1 MQPKKI
7 DMHAIN
13 LIASHLEFQFALFS
27 GENMST
33 LEHVIIKGFWG
44 DHAVNI
50 DFREDFN
57 FIVGVNGSGKST
69 FLNLIAGVLR
79 ADIKL
84 LSKYEF
90 EYIRIELKDLKTKRK
105 PCIELRRDFTLPFFE
120 AQYKIWDSSSD
131 KPFSYTLSE
140 VDSFESRVSSGSL
153 KIRMQLPGSKS
164 AGRSLKE
171 HLDELLNLTWLSV
184 QRSEAN
190 TEKRF
195 EPLDAKLEDL
205 FNRLVRYLSS
215 LSRQVNRLYEGF
227 QEQIF
232 LSLLS
237 VDDVAGAKIPSKNK
251 IEKEKLALIQI
262 FNQFQMGKSKHLEEI
277 QNKFDKVEKVISRIQ
292 KTGVSDV
299 DDSLQ
304 LFALQRIERAVDSWE
319 KVTKEKNEILAPRNV
334 FLELINELVQRKSLD
349 FSERNELEI
358 ITQSGK
364 QLTPYKLSSGEKQ
377 MLIILGEALL
387 QENKSYIYMADEP
400 ELSLHVEWQ
409 EKLAEYINLLNPSAQ
424 VIFATHSPDV
434 ISIFQENV
442 IQMEDCIS

>member
-1 MQPKKI
+1 
-7 DMHAIN
+7 
-13 LIASHLEFQFALFS
+13 
-27 GENMST
+27 MS
-33 LEHVIIKGFWG
+33 VVDNVYIKGFWG
-44 DHAVNI
+44 DHLI
-50 DFREDFN
+50 DISFREDFN

-69 FLNLIAGVLR
+69 FLNLLAGVFR
-79 ADIKL
+79 ADIKP

-105 PCIELRRDFTLPFFE
+105 PCIEVRKDLSLPFFE

-184 QRSEAN
+184 HRSETV
-190 TEKRF
+190 TEKRI

-237 VDDVAGAKIPSKNK
+237 VDDVSGAKIPSKSK
-251 IEKEKLALIQI
+251 IEKERLALIQI

-277 QNKFDKVEKVISRIQ
+277 KNKFDVVEKVISRVQ
-292 KTGVSDV
+292 KGGISIAEDT
-299 DDSLQ
+299 LQ

-334 FLELINELVQRKSLD
+334 FLKLLNELMQRKSLD

-358 ITQSGK
+358 TTQSGK
-364 QLTPYKLSSGEKQ
+364 MLTPFQLSSGEKQ

-409 EKLAEYINLLNPSAQ
+409 EKLAEYISLLNPSAQ

-434 ISIFQENV
+434 ISIFQEKV
-442 IQMEDCIS
+442 MHMEDCIS

>member
-1 MQPKKI
+1 MQM
-7 DMHAIN
+7 DMSGGILLLFILKACSKN
-13 LIASHLEFQFALFS
+13 LIFQ
-27 GENMST
+27 EEKMS
-33 LEHVIIKGFWG
+33 VIDNVFISGFWG
-44 DHAVNI
+44 DHQVTMELR
-50 DFREDFN
+50 DDFN
-57 FIVGVNGSGKST
+57 FIVGLNGSGKST

-79 ADIKL
+79 ADMKPLI
-84 LSKYEF
+84 KYEF
-90 EYIRIELKDLKTKRK
+90 DYIRIELRDLKTKRK
-105 PCIELRRDFTLPFFE
+105 PCIEVRRDFSLPFFE
-120 AQYKIWDSSSD
+120 AQYKIWDSSAD
-131 KPFSYTLSE
+131 KPFTYTLSE
-140 VDSFESRVSSGSL
+140 VESFESRVGSGAL

-164 AGRSLKE
+164 AGRTLKE
-171 HLDELLNLTWLSV
+171 HLDELMNLTWLSV
-184 QRSEAN
+184 QRSEII
-190 TEKRF
+190 TEKRV

-237 VDDVAGAKIPSKNK
+237 VDDISGARIPSKNK
-251 IEKEKLALIQI
+251 IEKERLALIQI

-277 QNKFDKVEKVISRIQ
+277 KNKFDVVEKVINRVQ
-292 KTGVSDV
+292 KTGVSLV
-299 DDSLQ
+299 EDSLQ

-319 KVTKEKNEILAPRNV
+319 KVTKEKNEILAPKNV
-334 FLELINELVQRKSLD
+334 FLKLLNELMQRKILD

-358 ITQSGK
+358 VSRSGK
-364 QLTPYKLSSGEKQ
+364 ILTPYQLSSGEKQ

-434 ISIFQENV
+434 ISIFQEKV
-442 IQMEDCIS
+442 VHMEDCIL